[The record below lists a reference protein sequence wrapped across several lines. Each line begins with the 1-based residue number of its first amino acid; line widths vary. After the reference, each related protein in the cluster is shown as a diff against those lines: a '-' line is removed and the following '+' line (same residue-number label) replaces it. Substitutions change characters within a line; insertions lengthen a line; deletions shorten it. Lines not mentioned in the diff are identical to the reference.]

1 MRTFASLALL
11 GVATAMP
18 LAENE
23 SEFMNF
29 ITKFGKSYVTIE
41 EFNFRASIFAKTR
54 AAINQINSEQ
64 DTHVAAHNKF
74 SDYTHE
80 EYKRM
85 FGLADAP

>member
-18 LAENE
+18 LAEND

-29 ITKFGKSYVTIE
+29 ITKFGKSYGTIE

-54 AAINQINSEQ
+54 AAINQINSE
-64 DTHVAAHNKF
+64 
-74 SDYTHE
+74 
-80 EYKRM
+80 
-85 FGLADAP
+85 